1 MVAVQQNFGES
12 IEYAKTLLSSPPTG
26 GAWCQRALDLS
37 NLLVQGEWDDALALA
52 ATLYSGSDKPE
63 EGREVI
69 GLLPGQELYM
79 GDDESEAA
87 KDK

>member
-1 MVAVQQNFGES
+1 MAIQQNFGES
-12 IEYAKTLLSSPPTG
+12 IEYAKILLNSTHTG
-26 GAWCQRALDLS
+26 GQWCQRALDLS
-37 NLLVQGEWDDALALA
+37 NLLIQGEWDDALALA

-63 EGREVI
+63 EGREVV